1 MSPTHHLACPLLP
14 MTIFAPR
21 IANVVMLPPVS
32 AIVAVPSSAR
42 KSTYAKDWLLNMC
55 LLKT

>member
-1 MSPTHHLACPLLP
+1 

-42 KSTYAKDWLLNMC
+42 KRLAAQYVPLKNLIAENETSALVFLL
-55 LLKT
+55 